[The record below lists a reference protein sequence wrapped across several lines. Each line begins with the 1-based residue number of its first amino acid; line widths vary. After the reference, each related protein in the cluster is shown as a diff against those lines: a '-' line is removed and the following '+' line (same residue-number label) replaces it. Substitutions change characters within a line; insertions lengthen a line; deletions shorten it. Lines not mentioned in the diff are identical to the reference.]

1 MSEYHKPVMLAEAM
15 EQLAVKA
22 SGIYVDATLGGGG
35 YSDAILSVNPS
46 AIVFGFDTDPAA
58 WRYASERL
66 EKFGERFVLVKENFA
81 NLHDALSNLPLLK
94 KEGAGGWFDGIV
106 YDLGVSSHQLD
117 TTSVGLSYRV
127 DAPLDMRLDPR
138 LEISAKE
145 VIAEYDEAQLKQI
158 FRKYGEEPYSGPIA
172 RKIIQARSARE
183 IETTTE
189 LALIITKGIRDDK
202 KNETLSRIFQALRIE
217 VNRELEN
224 LSSSL
229 AQAVDLLRDGG
240 RIVVVSY
247 HSLEDRIVKDFFKA
261 ENAPVFGADS
271 VEALKAR
278 IDLSSAK
285 LKLLTKKPLT
295 PSAEEIDGNPRAR
308 SAKLRSA
315 EKTSNKLQVT

>member
-1 MSEYHKPVMLAEAM
+1 MGEYHKPVMLAEAM
-15 EQLAVKA
+15 QQLAVRA
-22 SGIYVDATLGGGG
+22 SGTYIDATLGGGG
-35 YSDAILSVNPS
+35 YSDAILSREPS

-58 WRYASERL
+58 WRYASQRL
-66 EKFGERFVLVKENFA
+66 EKFGERFVLVKDNFA
-81 NLHDALSNLPLLK
+81 NLHDGLSKLPILK
-94 KEGAGGWFDGIV
+94 KEGAGGWLDGIV

-127 DAPLDMRLDPR
+127 DAPLDMRMDPR

-145 VIAEYDEAQLKQI
+145 VIAEYDESQLKQI
-158 FRKYGEEPYSGPIA
+158 FRTYGEEPYSGPIA
-172 RKIIQARSARE
+172 RKIIQARSERK

-189 LALIITKGIRDDK
+189 LAAIIVKGIREDK

-217 VNRELEN
+217 VNRELES
-224 LSSSL
+224 LSESL
-229 AQAVDLLRDGG
+229 TQAVDLLRDGG

-247 HSLEDRIVKDFFKA
+247 HSLEDRIVKEFFKT
-261 ENAPVFGADS
+261 ESAPVFGADS

-295 PSAEEIDGNPRAR
+295 PSTEEIERNPRAR
-308 SAKLRSA
+308 SAKLRAA
-315 EKTSNKLQVT
+315 ERIKNYG

>member
-1 MSEYHKPVMLAEAM
+1 MLAEAM
-15 EQLAVKA
+15 EHLVVRD
-22 SGIYVDATLGGGG
+22 SGIYIDATLGGGG
-35 YSDAILSVNPS
+35 YSEAILSANPS

-58 WRYASERL
+58 WRYASQRL
-66 EKFGERFVLVKENFA
+66 EKFGERFVLVKDNFA
-81 NLHDALSNLPLLK
+81 ILHDALFELGIENI
-94 KEGAGGWFDGIV
+94 DGIV

-145 VIAEYDEAQLKQI
+145 VIAEYDESQLKQI
-158 FRKYGEEPYSGPIA
+158 FRKYGEEPYAGPIS
-172 RKIIQARSARE
+172 RKIIQARSERK

-189 LALIITKGIRDDK
+189 LAAIITKGIREDK

-217 VNRELEN
+217 VNRELES
-224 LSSSL
+224 LSTSL
-229 AQAVDLLRDGG
+229 AQAVDMLRDGG

-247 HSLEDRIVKDFFKA
+247 HSLEDRIVKEFFKA
-261 ENAPVFGADS
+261 ESAPVFGTNS

-278 IDLSSAK
+278 IDLSSAS

-295 PSAEEIDGNPRAR
+295 PSTEEIERNQRAR
-308 SAKLRSA
+308 SAKLRAA
-315 EKTSNKLQVT
+315 EKIIK